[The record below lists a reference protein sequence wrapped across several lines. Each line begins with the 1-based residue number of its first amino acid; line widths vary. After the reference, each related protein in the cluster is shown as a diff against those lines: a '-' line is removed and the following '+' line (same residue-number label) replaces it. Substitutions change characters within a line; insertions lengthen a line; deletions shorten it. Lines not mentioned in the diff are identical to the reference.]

1 LKKSQDKFFII
12 KPTNSSCG
20 RGIRVIQGSQKVSN
34 KEETIISLYLDR
46 PYLINGRKFDMRMY
60 VVVTSFHP
68 LRVYFYNEG
77 LARFATEDYSNDPR
91 ILKNKFVHLTNFS
104 VNKKNLKNFV
114 VNNNRNGS
122 KGRSNMDEDTMID
135 EDPEQESSS
144 KWSLRFLKKYLRKR
158 MQEDGYKFK
167 KDEDIFA
174 GCHDVI
180 IKTLISSEIQIVKEM
195 NKVGNR

>member
-1 LKKSQDKFFII
+1 
-12 KPTNSSCG
+12 
-20 RGIRVIQGSQKVSN
+20 VSN